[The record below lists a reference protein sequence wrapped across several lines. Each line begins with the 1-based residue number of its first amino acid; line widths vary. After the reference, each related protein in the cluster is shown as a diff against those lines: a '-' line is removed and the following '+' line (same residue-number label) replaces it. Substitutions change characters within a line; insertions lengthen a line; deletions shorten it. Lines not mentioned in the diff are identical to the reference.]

1 MSKKKME
8 RQAFKYLNRA
18 MRLYDRFLH
27 NTCHSP
33 RMRLSKELWR
43 KYVLPQYRCIDEN
56 EGVS

>member
-1 MSKKKME
+1 ME
-8 RQAFKYLNRA
+8 RQAFKYFNRA

-43 KYVLPQYRCIDEN
+43 KYVLPQYRYIDEN